1 MASVACLIVMPDQC
15 VLPEKKRKSE
25 GELPRVAT
33 VAKSDSASSLASSRS
48 DTYSKVSEASSASS
62 NCSFKPIVR
71 RSAGAGGREK
81 EVRIA
86 IGGA

>member
-15 VLPEKKRKSE
+15 VLPEKKRKPE
-25 GELPRVAT
+25 GDLPRVAT
-33 VAKSDSASSLASSRS
+33 VAKSNSASSLASSRS
-48 DTYSKVSEASSASS
+48 DTHSKVSEASSASS
-62 NCSFKPIVR
+62 NSSFKPVVR
-71 RSAGAGGREK
+71 RTPEAGRDK